1 MSKPKRIL
9 APVLVLAVVAAAVW
23 WVALRPREDG
33 LVARI
38 SGNIELTEVNIAFK
52 TPGRLAELQVKEG
65 DTVKAGQVLA
75 RLDTEQLE
83 SQRRMAQAM
92 LAAAES
98 RMQQLRTAIA
108 YQEESLSGITAQRQ
122 AELRGATAQLDELR
136 EGSREQEKQQARAAL
151 RHAESDYARAEADWH
166 RAETLFRAE
175 DISAAEHDRVRA
187 IFLAAQS
194 ALDQARERLAL
205 VEEGPRT
212 QTIQAASAQVE
223 RATAALR
230 TAKAGKLELDR
241 LRQEVNSRQAE
252 INQASAS
259 LAVIETQIADAT
271 VSSPIDGVV
280 LVKSAEAGEVLA
292 AGVTIATIGD
302 IGSPWLRGYISQEQQ
317 GRVQLGAQVKVHVD
331 SYPGRSFDGRLSFVA
346 AEAEFTPKQIQTS
359 DERAKLV
366 YRVKVDLANP
376 QGALKS
382 NMPAEAEIPLLGLN
396 P

>member
-9 APVLVLAVVAAAVW
+9 ALLLVLAVLATVW
-23 WVALRPREDG
+23 WFALRPHEDG
-33 LVARI
+33 LVARV

-52 TPGRLAELQVKEG
+52 TPGRLAELHVKEG
-65 DTVKAGQVLA
+65 DTVRAGQVIA

-108 YQEESLSGITAQRQ
+108 YQEENLSGITAQRQ
-122 AELRGATAQLDELR
+122 AELQGASAQLDELR

-151 RHAESDYARAEADWH
+151 RHAESDYARAEADWK
-166 RAETLFRAE
+166 RAEVLFRAE

-187 IFLAAQS
+187 MFLAAQS
-194 ALDQARERLAL
+194 ARDQARERLAL

-230 TAKAGKLELDR
+230 TARAGKLELER
-241 LRQEVNSRQAE
+241 LRQELNSRQAE
-252 INQASAS
+252 INQASAN

-302 IGSPWLRGYISQEQQ
+302 INSPWLRGYISQEQQ
-317 GRVQLGAQVKVHVD
+317 GRVQLGAPVKVNVD

-346 AEAEFTPKQIQTS
+346 AEAEFTPKQIQTT

-382 NMPAEAEIPLLGLN
+382 NMPAEAEIPLLGVN